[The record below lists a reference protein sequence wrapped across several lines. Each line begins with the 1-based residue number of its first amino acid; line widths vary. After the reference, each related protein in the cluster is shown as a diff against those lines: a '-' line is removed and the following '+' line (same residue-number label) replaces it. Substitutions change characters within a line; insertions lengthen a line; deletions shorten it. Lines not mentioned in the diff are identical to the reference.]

1 MLNNFWREVKDI
13 FWIVKNC
20 LTTFW
25 FWLPVLF
32 YILLCFELYL
42 IACVNPLLALVVP
55 SVIVAY
61 ALTDEKRRLKLQYGL
76 NSLKEEPYT
85 LKIRNGLESFHWKI
99 EKSVKEYEE
108 LIKKEKERKIKR
120 SKVDE

>member
-76 NSLKEEPYT
+76 NSLKEELYT
-85 LKIRNGLESFHWKI
+85 LKIRNGLEPFHWKV

-120 SKVDE
+120 SKYNK